1 MYNLILLSETYTNGY
16 KPETLYILSLAAI
29 LCGILVIISKNPIVS
44 VLFLIGLFSS
54 IASYLIVLGLNFIGL
69 SYLLVYVGA
78 VSILFLFILMLINVR
93 VSELWSNTSK
103 SIPLAIFI
111 GISFNYLVYPILPYN
126 TASSFNSEAISLDYS
141 IISDDVHP
149 ILPNNT
155 AFSSDSFNSSYDIV
169 SGDIW
174 SNNYSDYFYKIFN
187 LNNNINNGEISLV
200 TSKIW
205 DSNLAETSHITSIG
219 NIMYTSYSIW
229 LILTSIILLLAMV
242 GAIVITIKQRN

>member
-16 KPETLYILSLAAI
+16 KPESLYIFSLAAI

-103 SIPLAIFI
+103 SIPLAILI
-111 GISFNYLVYPILPYN
+111 GISFNYPVYPILPNN
-126 TASSFNSEAISLDYS
+126 TSFNSEAISLDYS
-141 IISDDVHP
+141 NISDDVYP
-149 ILPNNT
+149 ILSNNT

-242 GAIVITIKQRN
+242 GAIVITIKQSN